1 MINELNTLPTTLRR
15 SDMENGEFKRMLKK
29 ITCLGVAETERR
41 LIDDFVYIV
50 RPIKKVYLLTNFRS
64 CYVRPLND
72 CE

>member
-29 ITCLGVAETERR
+29 FTCLGVAETERR
-41 LIDDFVYIV
+41 LIDDFVYSA
-50 RPIKKVYLLTNFRS
+50 PYKKVYLLTNFRS